1 MDFTLYSDYFII
13 INCLIL
19 LFSLIIDMIIGD
31 PHFKN
36 HPVMHI
42 GNLINWLKTKLRTG
56 KSKLDKILGIL
67 LLFLVILIFCIPIY
81 LFQVIIWWFWNIWT
95 IFDWEI
101 PNLINLLTFSAL
113 MGFVLKW
120 TFAVK
125 NLGDVSLPIGEALKQ
140 HNLEKARTELS
151 LIVRRET
158 KELEKKHILSATVEC
173 IAESTT
179 DSATSV
185 FWFFLMGNLLGIIIF
200 TFFHKNFLW
209 LFLGIPFAYIFRII
223 NTADSIVGYKDLEN
237 INIGWFS
244 AKMDDFS
251 NYIPTRLTVLFMLF
265 AGKILKYNSKNAC
278 NVLKSDKKKTESV
291 NAGWT
296 MSTMA
301 GLLNVQ
307 LEKIG
312 HYKLGIPTRILEPYD
327 IKSAYKLFQLTVF
340 LFIFIVSAI
349 MFIIIFILLL
359 Y

>member
-1 MDFTLYSDYFII
+1 MDFTLYSDCFII

-56 KSKLDKILGIL
+56 KSKLDKILGIVL
-67 LLFLVILIFCIPIY
+67 LILVILIFCIPIY
-81 LFQVIIWWFWNIWT
+81 LFQIIIWWFWNIWA
-95 IFDWEI
+95 ISDWDI
-101 PNLINLLTFSAL
+101 PNLINFLTFSAL

-120 TFAVK
+120 SFAVK
-125 NLGDVSLPIGEALKQ
+125 NLGDVTLPISEALKQ
-140 HNLEKARTELS
+140 NNLEKARTELS

-158 KELEKKHILSATVEC
+158 KELEKKHILSATIEC
-173 IAESTT
+173 IAESST
-179 DSATSV
+179 DAVTSV
-185 FWFFLMGNLLGIIIF
+185 FWFYLMGNLLGIIIF
-200 TFFHKNFLW
+200 TYFHIHFMW
-209 LFLGIPFAYIFRII
+209 LFLGIPFAYAFRII

-244 AKMDDFS
+244 ARTDDFS
-251 NYIPTRLTVLFMLF
+251 NYFPTRLTVIFMLF
-265 AGKILKYNSKNAC
+265 AGLLMKKKVKNAWKILKLEKN
-278 NVLKSDKKKTESV
+278 NTESV

-301 GLLNVQ
+301 GLLNIQ

-312 HYKLGIPTRILEPYD
+312 YYKLGIPIKTLEPYD
-327 IKSAYKLFQLTVF
+327 INTAYKLIRLTVI
-340 LFIFIVSAI
+340 LFILTIST
-349 MFIIIFILLL
+349 IIFSIITILLS
-359 Y
+359 

>member
-1 MDFTLYSDYFII
+1 MDFAQYSDYFII
-13 INCLIL
+13 INCLII
-19 LFSLIIDMIIGD
+19 LFSLIIDTIIGD

-42 GNLINWLKTKLRTG
+42 GYTISWLRSKLRTG
-56 KSKLDKILGIL
+56 KLKIDKILGIVL
-67 LLFLVILIFCIPIY
+67 LILVILIFCIPIY
-81 LFQVIIWWFWNIWT
+81 LFQVIIWLFWNIW
-95 IFDWEI
+95 IIPDWGI
-101 PNLINLLTFSAL
+101 PNLINILTYSVL

-120 TFAVK
+120 SFAVK
-125 NLGDVSLPIGEALKQ
+125 NLGDVTLPISKALKQ
-140 HNLEKARTELS
+140 NNLEKARTELS

-158 KELEKKHILSATVEC
+158 KELEKKHILSATIEC

-179 DSATSV
+179 DSVTSV
-185 FWFFLMGNLLGIIIF
+185 FWFYLMGNLLGIIIF

-265 AGKILKYNSKNAC
+265 AGKILKYNGKSAW

-312 HYKLGIPTRILEPYD
+312 YYKLGIPTRVLEPYD
-327 IKSAYKLFQLTVF
+327 IKSAYKLFQLTII
-340 LFIFIVSAI
+340 LFIFIISAI
-349 MFIIIFILLL
+349 IFIIIFILLL
-359 Y
+359 